1 MEKAKILIVEDD
13 RDNMGLIRFI
23 LERSGYT
30 VLEAYNGQEGVEIA
44 RRELPD
50 LIVMDLA
57 MPEMDGWTASR
68 LIRENPATAHIKIL
82 VVSVRSLIEDRRRAL
97 DAGCDAFITKPMSV
111 ANLTAQVAKLL
122 KNKETG

>member
-1 MEKAKILIVEDD
+1 MDTVKILVVEDD
-13 RDNMGLIRFI
+13 RDNLGLIRFI

-30 VLEAYNGQEGVEIA
+30 VLEAYDGREGLEIA

-50 LIVMDLA
+50 LVIMDLA

-68 LIRENPATAHIKIL
+68 LIKEDPATQKIKIM
-82 VVSVRSLIEDRRRAL
+82 VVSVRSLLEDRRRAL
-97 DAGCDAFITKPMSV
+97 EAGCDAFVTKPMSV

-122 KNKETG
+122 KKNED

>member
-13 RDNMGLIRFI
+13 RDNMGLVRFM

-30 VLEAYNGQEGVEIA
+30 VLEAYNGQEGVEMA

-68 LIRENPATAHIKIL
+68 LIKQDPVTSHIKIL
-82 VVSVRSLIEDRRRAL
+82 VVSVRSLIEDRRRAM

>member
-23 LERSGYT
+23 LERAGYS
-30 VLEAYNGQEGVEIA
+30 VLEAYNGQEGLDVA

-50 LIVMDLA
+50 LVIMDLA

-68 LIRENPATAHIKIL
+68 LLKEDPATRHIKIL
-82 VVSVRSLIEDRRRAL
+82 VVSVRSLLEDRRRAIQ
-97 DAGCDAFITKPMSV
+97 AGCDGFVTKPMSV
-111 ANLTAQVAKLL
+111 ANLTAQVARLL
-122 KNKETG
+122 KKTGTT

>member
-68 LIRENPATAHIKIL
+68 LIRENPATSHIKIL

-97 DAGCDAFITKPMSV
+97 DAGCDAFVTKPMSV